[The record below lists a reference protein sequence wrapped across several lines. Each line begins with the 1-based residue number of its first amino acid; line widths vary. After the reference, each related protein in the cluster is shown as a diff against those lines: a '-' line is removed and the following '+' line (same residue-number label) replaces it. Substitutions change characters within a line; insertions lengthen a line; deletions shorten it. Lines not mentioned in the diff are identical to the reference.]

1 MSGSRVRHLAAAL
14 FVSASMAAG
23 AAGLATAQSTPATAP
38 DTLVA
43 GIYAGS
49 CADFSGDAVESL
61 RDLTLDNANG
71 EARGLPSAMAV
82 LDSDTELRVS
92 INTFL
97 DSPHSIVIGDPS
109 NPVAC
114 GDIGGLVDLNNDDE
128 DLDIGL
134 WPVNDSGYFGIA
146 EIDGDDDDNETE
158 VAVYVA
164 VPNE

>member
-1 MSGSRVRHLAAAL
+1 MAAAL
-14 FVSASMAAG
+14 FISTAVAAG
-23 AAGLATAQSTPATAP
+23 AAGLTAAQSTPISNSA
-38 DTLVA
+38 LVA
-43 GIYAGS
+43 GVFAGS
-49 CADFSGDAVESL
+49 CADFAGGEPVEAL

-158 VAVYVA
+158 ISVYVA